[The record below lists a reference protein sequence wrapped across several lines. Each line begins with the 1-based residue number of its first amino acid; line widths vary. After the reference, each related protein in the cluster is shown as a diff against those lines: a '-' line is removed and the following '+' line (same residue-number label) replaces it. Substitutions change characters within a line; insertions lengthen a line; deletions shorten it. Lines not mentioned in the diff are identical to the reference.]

1 MILHRELTIRIK
13 APYLSTVER
22 LFYARQS
29 KALRIASIK
38 EKRRG
43 EGKRKQVREY
53 ISWKRLDRVKRDVVD
68 GAYNG
73 WNCSSLGR
81 DINTNGMKITDM
93 M

>member
-1 MILHRELTIRIK
+1 MILRRELTIRLKRLI
-13 APYLSTVER
+13 YLRSNVYFT
-22 LFYARQS
+22 RQL

-43 EGKRKQVREY
+43 ERKRKQVREY

>member
-1 MILHRELTIRIK
+1 MILHRELTIRLKRLI
-13 APYLSTVER
+13 YLRSNVYFT
-22 LFYARQS
+22 RQL